1 MFFLL
6 PYVFLL
12 VRGMPARPTEQTAS
26 ATQKDLQPFFQ
37 VVMQDPQEANS
48 NLSCVEL
55 RAQRLTLLHLK
66 SRNLLSFPSCL
77 PEILEHLDLSNNL
90 LPEFNGQ
97 EAAYLPNLQA
107 LSLRQNQIRQ
117 VTWGPPGSLARLR
130 SLDLSFNLL
139 SSVPACNASTLGD
152 LEELSLAGN
161 PIEEIQTFAFSC
173 CPQLRSLNLSST
185 LLGQGGSGGIQD
197 SAFAVNVLQGDTTE
211 MVGSALGM
219 LDLSATLL
227 ERVRLEWLKDLPSLT
242 SLHLT
247 KMSRLRSLNAA
258 VFAYTPQL
266 EELNCRDS
274 PVLSQVETE
283 SFGQTPK
290 VAFLMF
296 QNCNLSSLNP
306 WNLSSSDNLVISL
319 YGNPLECH
327 CEMSWLLSEPERIV
341 LQRASETMCSVP
353 PEDNVAPR
361 SIPLPRLYDECQS
374 NRTTDSS
381 PELTTGSLYS
391 TSSRFATDTP
401 PDFGTFPQ
409 EWHSSSAAPHSIA
422 LTWGDLTTQDSTQAD
437 MLAYKEET
445 VNGSQESPLA
455 TAALT
460 AASTILGKTS
470 AKQTVENATKM
481 DPRSHDP
488 TTADYLVRPGGT
500 LSHSALSTP
509 TAAPTRTTA
518 DYLVRPEGTLSHSA
532 LSTPTAAPT
541 RIDSSP
547 VPSALF
553 IPQNMP
559 NSTPTKPPVQNSTK
573 SPALPN
579 PASTDVPVYYVDE
592 YDYEGHQEGSEVQTL
607 GPCAYDPCRHL
618 QKPCSELQELS
629 PCLCPGI
636 SDEFTVPEPPR
647 LREASEI
654 RDTSAE
660 IRWCAPNSYVRFYRL
675 TYHLK
680 GNLNN
685 STVTGEIYPTAR
697 EYTLYNLQPGSS
709 YQVCIAASNKA
720 GSSQTTGWNGRRA
733 PCITFA
739 TKPSYKSSF
748 AILSAI
754 SGLLLLATVLMSGC
768 LCKKH
773 KAPPAEQYN
782 THLVSYK
789 NPAFDNSSK

>member
-6 PYVFLL
+6 PCVFLL

-26 ATQKDLQPFFQ
+26 ATQGDRQPFFQ
-37 VVMQDPQEANS
+37 VIMQEPQEANG
-48 NLSCVEL
+48 NLSSSLSCAEL
-55 RAQRLTLLHLK
+55 RAQRLTFLHLK

-77 PEILEHLDLSNNL
+77 PEILEHLDLGDNL

-97 EAAYLPNLQA
+97 DAAYLPNLQA
-107 LSLRQNQIRQ
+107 LSLRQNKIRH
-117 VTWGPPGSLARLR
+117 VTWGPPGSLARLQ

-139 SSVPACNASTLGD
+139 SSVPACNASSLGD
-152 LEELSLAGN
+152 LKELSLAGN
-161 PIEEIQTFAFSC
+161 PIAEIQAFAFSC
-173 CPQLRSLNLSST
+173 YPRLQSLNLSST
-185 LLGQGGSGGIQD
+185 LLGRGGSGGIQD
-197 SAFAVNVLQGDTTE
+197 SAFAVNSLQGDATE
-211 MVGSALGM
+211 RVGSALGM
-219 LDLSATLL
+219 LDLSATFL
-227 ERVRLEWLKDLPSLT
+227 ERVHLEWLKDLPRLT

-247 KMSRLRSLNAA
+247 KMSHLRSLNAA

-283 SFGQTPK
+283 SFSRTPK

-327 CEMSWLLSEPERIV
+327 CEMSWLLSKPERIV
-341 LQRASETMCSVP
+341 LQRF
-353 PEDNVAPR
+353 
-361 SIPLPRLYDECQS
+361 
-374 NRTTDSS
+374 TT
-381 PELTTGSLYS
+381 E
-391 TSSRFATDTP
+391 TP
-401 PDFGTFPQ
+401 PDFGTFSQ
-409 EWHSSSAAPHSIA
+409 EWHSSSVAPHSIA
-422 LTWGDLTTQDSTQAD
+422 LTWGGLTTQDSTQAD
-437 MLAYKEET
+437 MLAYKEEA
-445 VNGSQESPLA
+445 VNRSTESPLA

-460 AASTILGKTS
+460 TASTILGKTS
-470 AKQTVENATKM
+470 AKQTVENATEM

-488 TTADYLVRPGGT
+488 TTADYLVRSEGT
-500 LSHSALSTP
+500 LYHPALSTP
-509 TAAPTRTTA
+509 TAVPTRT
-518 DYLVRPEGTLSHSA
+518 
-532 LSTPTAAPT
+532 
-541 RIDSSP
+541 DSSP
-547 VPSALF
+547 IPSASF
-553 IPQNMP
+553 IPQNTQ
-559 NSTPTKPPVQNSTK
+559 NSAPTKPPVQNSAK

-579 PASTDVPVYYVDE
+579 PASTDVPVYYVDD
-592 YDYEGHQEGSEVQTL
+592 YDYEGHQEESEVQTL

-618 QKPCSELQELS
+618 QKPCSELQKLS

-636 SDEFTVPEPPR
+636 SDEFTIPDPPR
-647 LREASEI
+647 LRDVSEI

-660 IRWCAPNSYVRFYRL
+660 ILWCAPNSYIRFYQL
-675 TYHLK
+675 TYRLK
-680 GNLNN
+680 GSLNN
-685 STVTGEIYPTAR
+685 SMVTGEIYPTAR

-709 YQVCIAASNKA
+709 YQVCITASNKA
-720 GSSQTTGWNGRRA
+720 GSSQTMGWNGRSA

-773 KAPPAEQYN
+773 KAPYAEQYN

-789 NPAFDNSSK
+789 NPAFDNASK